1 MSEGY
6 TTAAKMAAE
15 LLGDPGV
22 EDEIN
27 AELARTREIDKLVV
41 ERCKAGLSVQD
52 VAERMGVTASFV
64 QAVEEGHVD
73 DEALPLAI
81 KLYSHAVRRGKEGG

>member
-27 AELARTREIDKLVV
+27 AGSPAPGR
-41 ERCKAGLSVQD
+41 
-52 VAERMGVTASFV
+52 
-64 QAVEEGHVD
+64 
-73 DEALPLAI
+73 
-81 KLYSHAVRRGKEGG
+81 